1 MENYSQISTTNINYY
16 DPINKTE
23 SILKINKMPLN
34 RIRLSTIQTYE
45 NDKDLENI
53 LRNILKDLNISKLV
67 DGILRFTVESP
78 RYQSMLSEYIYYLEK
93 FNNHL
98 KWNEYIDRLLA
109 THTLNINFQKNYT
122 PPVKGTINKT
132 KSKVNNNNKA
142 KNQFY
147 RRETFDLFNEEKIYE
162 YINPKTGEIIKS
174 DNPNLCDKLNEELH
188 KNKKHTTRKNKSE
201 QKEKIKINR
210 SPDFTKLKF
219 KF

>member
-1 MENYSQISTTNINYY
+1 METCTQIPTTDINYY
-16 DPINKTE
+16 DPIKRAI
-23 SILKINKMPLN
+23 SVLKINKMPLN
-34 RIRLSTIQTYE
+34 RIRLSTIKPYN
-45 NDKDLENI
+45 NDKDLINI
-53 LRNILKDLNISKLV
+53 LSDILKDLDISKLV
-67 DGILRFTVESP
+67 NGMLRFTIESP

-109 THTLNINFQKNYT
+109 VHALNIDFQKNYT
-122 PPVKGTINKT
+122 PPVKGTTNKT
-132 KSKVNNNNKA
+132 KSKVNNNKA

-147 RRETFDLFNEEKIYE
+147 RRETFDLFSEEKIYE
-162 YINPKTGEIIKS
+162 YVNPKTGEIIKS
-174 DNPNLCDKLNEELH
+174 DNPNLCDRLNEELH
-188 KNKKHTTRKNKSE
+188 KNKKYTTRRNKGE